1 MGGADRMGKPVA
13 PTTRRIG
20 IGAACLAMVGLL
32 VAASIARDDWLA
44 RDVALEPDRTAAVAA
59 PAPQDVPIAE
69 PAPTAPE
76 SPERSRSARPV
87 APDVVAVPPV
97 VPETLERVEPRTP
110 LSPLGL
116 ATRQADLPPRPTLLP
131 RPHAVAAG
139 RFHSR
144 GHVVTLAG
152 IEIVEAE
159 EKLRRRAGKLAL
171 RDDGADGL
179 PQLAEGSCAKL
190 RRAGIAGARRGG
202 HALHARQAGRRR
214 VAGPAGL
221 GACGCWRPL
230 RGSGSGGSRSRAR
243 PAWRPAAAV
252 AAGRRAVASGQ
263 FAAQRLADQ
272 RLGFADAVKG
282 GERAEAGAALLANQ
296 HLIDHLEEGN
306 RDARPA

>member
-13 PTTRRIG
+13 STTRRIG

-159 EKLRRRAGKLAL
+159 EKCGEGQESWPCGTMARTAFRNWLRGRALSCVVPVSPVPGEVVTPCTLGRQDAGEWL
-171 RDDGADGL
+171 VRQGWAHAVAGGPYEEAEAEAREAGRGL
-179 PQLAEGSCAKL
+179 HGGRPQLSPL
-190 RRAGIAGARRGG
+190 AGA
-202 HALHARQAGRRR
+202 Q
-214 VAGPAGL
+214 
-221 GACGCWRPL
+221 
-230 RGSGSGGSRSRAR
+230 
-243 PAWRPAAAV
+243 
-252 AAGRRAVASGQ
+252 
-263 FAAQRLADQ
+263 
-272 RLGFADAVKG
+272 
-282 GERAEAGAALLANQ
+282 
-296 HLIDHLEEGN
+296 
-306 RDARPA
+306 